1 MNKELKPTKN
11 PMVLQQTRSEDAFKI
26 TVTALLILAGT
37 WMVIKISKE
46 MLKELEKGKLVTYTK
61 VFVNNIFKII

>member
-11 PMVLQQTRSEDAFKI
+11 PIVLNQTRSEDAIKI

-37 WMVIKISKE
+37 WMALKISKE
-46 MLKELEKGKLVTYTK
+46 MLKELEKEKLVTYTK
-61 VFVNNIFKII
+61 VFLNNIFKII

>member
-11 PMVLQQTRSEDAFKI
+11 PIVLKQTRSEDAIKI

-37 WMVIKISKE
+37 WMVLKISK
-46 MLKELEKGKLVTYTK
+46 GNAQGIGGYC
-61 VFVNNIFKII
+61 IIGGTSKKNAK

>member
-11 PMVLQQTRSEDAFKI
+11 PIVLKQTRSEDAIKI

-37 WMVIKISKE
+37 WMILKISKE
-46 MLKELEKGKLVTYTK
+46 MLKELLTFQLVKKKKT
-61 VFVNNIFKII
+61 I